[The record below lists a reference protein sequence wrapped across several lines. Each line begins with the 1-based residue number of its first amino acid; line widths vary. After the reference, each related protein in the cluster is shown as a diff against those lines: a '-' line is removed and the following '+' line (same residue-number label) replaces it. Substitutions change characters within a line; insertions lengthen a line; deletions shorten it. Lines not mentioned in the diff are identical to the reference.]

1 MIESGISDH
10 FITYCTRKIVR
21 GQIGKHNTVKIRPMK
36 DYSKESFIDL
46 LNECDW
52 DLVCQSRDVNEAW
65 EKFSTMFTQVLDDIA
80 PEKEIRIKGRTEPW
94 IDAEILELMQERD
107 RALFNANRNKSD
119 TELRKKY
126 NRLRN
131 KIIKQTRKA
140 KSKHFCEKI
149 EENKDNPKLLWRQ
162 LNTIGY
168 SNKSKEKSKIVL
180 EIEGEKC
187 FDSTKLANTMGDYFL
202 TVAEKLKS
210 KIPNLPKVYDTLSQ
224 VFRNYYSE
232 KGVVPKSKKIFQ
244 VSEEYVYKELCK
256 LNVSKSTG
264 IDGFKPKFLK
274 DGADV
279 IKGAV
284 THIINLSLETGVVPN
299 ELKSAI
305 VKPLYKKSSRLDVGN
320 YRPVSILPTIS
331 KILERAVYVQME
343 KHLKDNNILYKFQS
357 GFRTS
362 YSTDTCLINLQD
374 SIRMEISQGKYV
386 GMVLIDLQ
394 KAFDTVDHDILLE
407 KLDAMGFNHN
417 KWFESYLKGRK
428 QMVVVNDVSSETGEV
443 TCGVPQ
449 GSILGP
455 LLFLCYVNDMPISVK
470 CKLLLYAD
478 DSALI
483 VSGFD
488 SKKIADELSRELESC
503 RQWLIDNKLSLH
515 LGKTEA
521 ILFGSKRKLKRANSF
536 DVKCGEIKVKNVN
549 SVKYLGLQIDNNLS
563 GTSVIED
570 IIKKCNTRLKFLYRY
585 NDMLNLEVRK
595 TLCTA
600 LVQCSFDY
608 SCCLWYPGINETFK
622 KKLQVM
628 QNKMIRFILKLD
640 NRAHIGNDELIRA
653 VFLAYLIE
661 LNN

>member
-1 MIESGISDH
+1 
-10 FITYCTRKIVR
+10 
-21 GQIGKHNTVKIRPMK
+21 MK
-36 DYSKESFIDL
+36 K
-46 LNECDW
+46 
-52 DLVCQSRDVNEAW
+52 
-65 EKFSTMFTQVLDDIA
+65 
-80 PEKEIRIKGRTEPW
+80 
-94 IDAEILELMQERD
+94 
-107 RALFNANRNKSD
+107 
-119 TELRKKY
+119 
-126 NRLRN
+126 
-131 KIIKQTRKA
+131 
-140 KSKHFCEKI
+140 KI
-149 EENKDNPKLLWRQ
+149 EKNKDNPKLLWRQ
-162 LNTIGY
+162 LNTMGY

-180 EIEGEKC
+180 EIDGEKC
-187 FDSTKLANTMGDYFL
+187 FDSIKLANTMGDYFL
-202 TVAEKLKS
+202 TVAEKLKN
-210 KIPNLPKVYDTLSQ
+210 KIPNLPKVFDVLSQ
-224 VFRNYYSE
+224 SFKNYYVE
-232 KGVVPKSKKIFQ
+232 KGVVPKSQKIFQ
-244 VSEEYVYKELCK
+244 VTEEYVYKELCK

-284 THIINLSLETGVVPN
+284 THIINLSLETGIVPN
-299 ELKSAI
+299 GLKSAI

-343 KHLKDNNILYKFQS
+343 KHLKDNNILYEFQS

-374 SIRMEISQGKYV
+374 GIRKEISQGKYV

-407 KLDAMGFNHN
+407 KLNAMGFNHN

-428 QMVVVNDVSSETGEV
+428 QMVVANDVSSETGTV

-488 SKKIADELSRELESC
+488 SKEIADELSRELESC

-521 ILFGSKRKLKRANSF
+521 ILFGSRRKLKRTNSF

-608 SCCLWYPGINETFK
+608 SCCSWYPGINETFR

-653 VFLAYLIE
+653 GFLSVSDRIKQLKLGHVFKIWNKTCPSYLTENFSRLNENTDRSETRSYAYNFQVPRISTTTFAYTAIKEWNYLSNKIKDIKGEQSFKENVKKFIREAAKE
-661 LNN
+661 LESSHFIYF

>member
-1 MIESGISDH
+1 
-10 FITYCTRKIVR
+10 
-21 GQIGKHNTVKIRPMK
+21 
-36 DYSKESFIDL
+36 
-46 LNECDW
+46 
-52 DLVCQSRDVNEAW
+52 
-65 EKFSTMFTQVLDDIA
+65 
-80 PEKEIRIKGRTEPW
+80 
-94 IDAEILELMQERD
+94 
-107 RALFNANRNKSD
+107 
-119 TELRKKY
+119 
-126 NRLRN
+126 
-131 KIIKQTRKA
+131 
-140 KSKHFCEKI
+140 
-149 EENKDNPKLLWRQ
+149 
-162 LNTIGY
+162 
-168 SNKSKEKSKIVL
+168 
-180 EIEGEKC
+180 
-187 FDSTKLANTMGDYFL
+187 MGDYFL

-210 KIPNLPKVYDTLSQ
+210 KIPNLPKVFDTLSQ
-224 VFRNYYSE
+224 RFKNYYSE
-232 KGVVPKSKKIFQ
+232 KGIVPKSQKIFQ

-256 LNVSKSTG
+256 LNVSKATG

-343 KHLKDNNILYKFQS
+343 KHLKDNNILYNFQS

-374 SIRMEISQGKYV
+374 GIRMEISQGKYV

-428 QMVVVNDVSSETGEV
+428 QMVVVNDVSSETGTV

-521 ILFGSKRKLKRANSF
+521 ILFGSKRKLKRTNSF
-536 DVKCGEIKVKNVN
+536 DVKCGEIKVKNVK

-570 IIKKCNTRLKFLYRY
+570 IVKKCNTRLKFLYRY

-608 SCCLWYPGINETFK
+608 SCCSWYPGINETFK

-628 QNKMIRFILKLD
+628 QNKMIRFILRLD
-640 NRAHIGNDELIRA
+640 NRAHIGNDELIKA
-653 VFLAYLIE
+653 VFLVYLIE

>member
-394 KAFDTVDHDILLE
+394 KAFNTVDHDILLE